1 MGNNNSILYLLQNFL
16 LTRFL
21 NAYIIDVISDKAFI
35 YSYVNNSIVN
45 KSNTTYSG
53 FLTDLSN
60 SLSSED
66 LNNLTANLSIQRLE
80 ECFYSGKKSV
90 NLVINRGGTDYL
102 LDISLVNFNGN
113 KLIMVIENL
122 FDSSMGLNINSG
134 NNKNKEDI
142 RMQSMIDN
150 VSDSLLKIYNVF
162 NSNRNNPEVN
172 NIGNYINTILSD
184 ITNSY
189 PEFNRS
195 FKENAISVSSMGRPT
210 LLIVDDDMITR
221 NLLKKIFIDQYNIVM
236 ATNGEEAI
244 SILEDNSN
252 RNMFESR
259 DNIVGIFLDL
269 VMPKMDGFG
278 VLDYL
283 NRNNYLSKIPV
294 AIISGDYSKE
304 TRDRVYGYH
313 IADMLEKPFNT
324 EIIKHRVNNLV
335 NLYKSS
341 NSLNEMILNQYA
353 DLKNVIDTIISAY
366 KYDYASN
373 IEMIKRYSFIIG
385 TDIMNNYGEYNL
397 DEARVNLIAE
407 ASCYYDIGYYAI
419 PRVIYSKDSNFTKE
433 EADIVKN
440 YPIIGSKIVKYGLK
454 NMGNSAFTEYAYEI
468 TRYYHERYDGTGY
481 PEGLRG
487 DAIPISACIV
497 ALSALFNNFVRSYS
511 NSEDIRDAI
520 CKLSGSKFNPRIIE
534 SFKRVFDKLIS
545 ASNGE
550 WCYV

>member
-134 NNKNKEDI
+134 NYKNKEDI

-244 SILEDNSN
+244 GILEDNSN

-373 IEMIKRYSFIIG
+373 IEMIKRYTLIIG

-454 NMGNSAFTEYAYEI
+454 NMGDSAFTEYAYEI

-534 SFKRVFDKLIS
+534 SFKRVFDKLIG

-550 WCYV
+550 

>member
-122 FDSSMGLNINSG
+122 FDSSMGLNINGG
-134 NNKNKEDI
+134 NYKNKEDI

-373 IEMIKRYSFIIG
+373 IEMIKRYTLIIG

-454 NMGNSAFTEYAYEI
+454 NMGDSAFTEYAYEI

-487 DAIPISACIV
+487 DAIPISASIV

-550 WCYV
+550 

>member
-134 NNKNKEDI
+134 NYKNKEDI

-373 IEMIKRYSFIIG
+373 IEMIKRYTLIIG

-550 WCYV
+550 

>member
-35 YSYVNNSIVN
+35 YSYVNNCIVN

-134 NNKNKEDI
+134 NYKNKEDI

-221 NLLKKIFIDQYNIVM
+221 NLLKKIFVDQYNIVM

-244 SILEDNSN
+244 GILEDNSN

-373 IEMIKRYSFIIG
+373 IEMIKRYTLIIG

-454 NMGNSAFTEYAYEI
+454 NMGDSAFTEYAYEI

-520 CKLSGSKFNPRIIE
+520 CRLSGSKFNPRIIE

-550 WCYV
+550 

>member
-1 MGNNNSILYLLQNFL
+1 MGNNNSIFYLLQNFL

-21 NAYIIDVISDKAFI
+21 NAYIIDIISDKAFI

-134 NNKNKEDI
+134 NYKNKEDI

-550 WCYV
+550 

>member
-45 KSNTTYSG
+45 KSNTTYSD

-244 SILEDNSN
+244 GILEDNSN

>member
-122 FDSSMGLNINSG
+122 FDSSMGLNINNG
-134 NNKNKEDI
+134 NNKSKEDI

-244 SILEDNSN
+244 GILEDNSN

-373 IEMIKRYSFIIG
+373 IEMIKRYTLIIG

-454 NMGNSAFTEYAYEI
+454 NMGDSAFTEYAYEI

>member
-122 FDSSMGLNINSG
+122 FDSSMGLNINGG
-134 NNKNKEDI
+134 NYKNKEDI

-550 WCYV
+550 

>member
-397 DEARVNLIAE
+397 DEERVNLIAE

-454 NMGNSAFTEYAYEI
+454 NMGDSAFAEYAYEI

>member
-21 NAYIIDVISDKAFI
+21 NTYIIDVISDKAFI

-53 FLTDLSN
+53 FLTELSN

-221 NLLKKIFIDQYNIVM
+221 NLLKKIFVDQYNIVM

-335 NLYKSS
+335 NLYRSS

-373 IEMIKRYSFIIG
+373 IEMIKRYTLIIG

-397 DEARVNLIAE
+397 DEERVNLIAE

-454 NMGNSAFTEYAYEI
+454 NMGDSVFAEYAYEI

-487 DAIPISACIV
+487 DAIPISASIV

-511 NSEDIRDAI
+511 NSEDIRAAI

-550 WCYV
+550 

>member
-134 NNKNKEDI
+134 NNKSKEDI

-189 PEFNRS
+189 PEFNKS

-366 KYDYASN
+366 KYDYANN

-454 NMGNSAFTEYAYEI
+454 NMGDSAFTEYAYEI

-487 DAIPISACIV
+487 DAIPISASIV

-520 CKLSGSKFNPRIIE
+520 CRLSGSKFNPRIIE

-550 WCYV
+550 

>member
-134 NNKNKEDI
+134 NYKNKEDI

-550 WCYV
+550 

>member
-134 NNKNKEDI
+134 NYKNKEDI

-373 IEMIKRYSFIIG
+373 IEMIKRYTLIIG

-397 DEARVNLIAE
+397 DEARVKLIAE

-454 NMGNSAFTEYAYEI
+454 NMGDSAFTEYAYEI

-550 WCYV
+550 

>member
-134 NNKNKEDI
+134 NYKNKEDI

-221 NLLKKIFIDQYNIVM
+221 NLLKKIFVDQYNIVM

-244 SILEDNSN
+244 GILEDNSN

-454 NMGNSAFTEYAYEI
+454 NMGDSAFAEYAYEI

-487 DAIPISACIV
+487 DAIPISASIV

-520 CKLSGSKFNPRIIE
+520 CRLSGSKFNPRIIE
-534 SFKRVFDKLIS
+534 AFKRVFDKLIS

-550 WCYV
+550 

>member
-35 YSYVNNSIVN
+35 YSYVNNCIVN

-90 NLVINRGGTDYL
+90 NMVINRGGTDYL

-269 VMPKMDGFG
+269 VMPVMDGFG

-373 IEMIKRYSFIIG
+373 IEMIKRYTLIIG

-454 NMGNSAFTEYAYEI
+454 NMGDSAFTEYAYEI

-550 WCYV
+550 

>member
-134 NNKNKEDI
+134 NYKNKEDI

-454 NMGNSAFTEYAYEI
+454 NTGNSAFTEYAYEI

-497 ALSALFNNFVRSYS
+497 ALGALFNNFVRSYS

-550 WCYV
+550 

>member
-53 FLTDLSN
+53 FLTNLSN

-134 NNKNKEDI
+134 NYKNKEDI

-195 FKENAISVSSMGRPT
+195 FKENAINVSSMGRPT

-373 IEMIKRYSFIIG
+373 IEMIKRYTLIIG

-454 NMGNSAFTEYAYEI
+454 NMGDSAFMEYAYEI

-520 CKLSGSKFNPRIIE
+520 CRLSGSKFNPRIIE

-550 WCYV
+550 

>member
-60 SLSSED
+60 SLSSEY

-134 NNKNKEDI
+134 NYKNKEDI

-195 FKENAISVSSMGRPT
+195 FKENAINVSSMGRPT

-373 IEMIKRYSFIIG
+373 IEMIKRYTLIIG

-454 NMGNSAFTEYAYEI
+454 NMGDSAFTEYAYEI

-487 DAIPISACIV
+487 DDIPISACIV

-520 CKLSGSKFNPRIIE
+520 CRLSGSKFNPRIIE

-550 WCYV
+550 

>member
-60 SLSSED
+60 SLNSED

-134 NNKNKEDI
+134 NYKNKEDI

-454 NMGNSAFTEYAYEI
+454 NMGDSAFTEYAYEI

-550 WCYV
+550 

>member
-1 MGNNNSILYLLQNFL
+1 M
-16 LTRFL
+16 
-21 NAYIIDVISDKAFI
+21 
-35 YSYVNNSIVN
+35 
-45 KSNTTYSG
+45 
-53 FLTDLSN
+53 
-60 SLSSED
+60 
-66 LNNLTANLSIQRLE
+66 
-80 ECFYSGKKSV
+80 
-90 NLVINRGGTDYL
+90 VINRGGTDYL

-142 RMQSMIDN
+142 RIQSMIDN

-195 FKENAISVSSMGRPT
+195 FKENAINVSSMGRPT

-373 IEMIKRYSFIIG
+373 IEMIKRYTLIIG

-454 NMGNSAFTEYAYEI
+454 NMGDSAFMEYAYEI

-520 CKLSGSKFNPRIIE
+520 CRLSGSKFNPRIIE

-550 WCYV
+550 

>member
-60 SLSSED
+60 SLNSED

-134 NNKNKEDI
+134 NYKNKEDI

-244 SILEDNSN
+244 GILEDNSN

-487 DAIPISACIV
+487 DAIPISASIV

-550 WCYV
+550 

>member
-60 SLSSED
+60 SLSSDD

-122 FDSSMGLNINSG
+122 FDSSMGLNINNG
-134 NNKNKEDI
+134 NNKSKEDI

-244 SILEDNSN
+244 GILEDNSN

-454 NMGNSAFTEYAYEI
+454 NMGDSAFTEYAYEI

-550 WCYV
+550 

>member
-21 NAYIIDVISDKAFI
+21 NTYIIDVISDKAFI

-53 FLTDLSN
+53 FLTELSN

-221 NLLKKIFIDQYNIVM
+221 NLLKKIFVDQYNIVM

-335 NLYKSS
+335 NLYRSS

-373 IEMIKRYSFIIG
+373 IEMIKRYTLIIG

-397 DEARVNLIAE
+397 DEERVNLIAE

-454 NMGNSAFTEYAYEI
+454 NMGDSVFAEYAYEI

-487 DAIPISACIV
+487 DAIPISASIV

-511 NSEDIRDAI
+511 NSEDIRAAI

>member
-45 KSNTTYSG
+45 KSNTTYSD

-244 SILEDNSN
+244 GILEDNSN

-550 WCYV
+550 

>member
-134 NNKNKEDI
+134 NYKNKEDI

-195 FKENAISVSSMGRPT
+195 FKENAINVSSMGRPT

-244 SILEDNSN
+244 GILEDNSN

-454 NMGNSAFTEYAYEI
+454 NMGDSAFMEYAYEI

-511 NSEDIRDAI
+511 NSKDIRDAI
-520 CKLSGSKFNPRIIE
+520 CRLSGSKFNPRIIE

-550 WCYV
+550 

>member
-53 FLTDLSN
+53 FLTELSN

-373 IEMIKRYSFIIG
+373 IEMIKRYTLIIG

-397 DEARVNLIAE
+397 DEERVNLIAE

-454 NMGNSAFTEYAYEI
+454 NMGDSAFAEYAYEI

-487 DAIPISACIV
+487 DAIPISASIV

-550 WCYV
+550 

>member
-454 NMGNSAFTEYAYEI
+454 NMGDSAFAEYAYEI

-550 WCYV
+550 

>member
-134 NNKNKEDI
+134 NYKNKEDI

-195 FKENAISVSSMGRPT
+195 FKENAINVSSMGRPT

-385 TDIMNNYGEYNL
+385 TDIMNNYREYNL

-454 NMGNSAFTEYAYEI
+454 NMGDSAFTEYAYEI

-520 CKLSGSKFNPRIIE
+520 CRLSGSKFNPRIIE

-550 WCYV
+550 

>member
-1 MGNNNSILYLLQNFL
+1 MGNSNTILYLLQNFL
-16 LTRFL
+16 LTRFE
-21 NAYIIDVISDKAFI
+21 NAYIIDIISDKTYI

-53 FLTDLSN
+53 FLTELSN

-66 LNNLTANLSIQRLE
+66 LNNLTGNLSIQKLE
-80 ECFYSGKKSV
+80 ESFYSGKKRV
-90 NLVINRGGTDYL
+90 NLVINRGGIDYL

-122 FDSSMGLNINSG
+122 YDSSMGLINSNSG
-134 NNKNKEDI
+134 NNSSKEDI
-142 RMQSMIDN
+142 KMQSMIDN
-150 VSDSLLKIYNVF
+150 ISDSLLKIYNVF
-162 NSNRNNPEVN
+162 NNNKSNPEVN

-184 ITNSY
+184 ITNNY
-189 PEFNRS
+189 PEFNKS
-195 FKENAISVSSMGRPT
+195 FKENAISVSSMGTPT

-221 NLLKKIFIDQYNIVM
+221 NLLKKIFNDQYKIVM

-244 SILEDNSN
+244 SILEDNN
-252 RNMFESR
+252 NKNMFESR

-269 VMPKMDGFG
+269 VMPVMDGFG

-324 EIIKHRVNNLV
+324 EIIKHRINNLV

-373 IEMIKRYSFIIG
+373 IEMIKKYTLIIG
-385 TDIMNNYGEYNL
+385 TDIMNNYKEYNL
-397 DEARVNLIAE
+397 DEQKLSMIAE
-407 ASCYYDIGYYAI
+407 ASSYYDIGYYAI

-454 NMGNSAFTEYAYEI
+454 NMGDNVFAEYAYEI

-487 DAIPISACIV
+487 DAIPISASIV
-497 ALSALFNNFVRSYS
+497 ALSALFNNFVRTY
-511 NSEDIRDAI
+511 NNGEDIKVAI
-520 CKLSGSKFNPRIIE
+520 CRLSGSKFNPKIIE

-550 WCYV
+550 

>member
-134 NNKNKEDI
+134 NNKSKEDI

-269 VMPKMDGFG
+269 VMPVMDGFG

-373 IEMIKRYSFIIG
+373 IEMIKRYTLIIG

-397 DEARVNLIAE
+397 DEERVNLIAE

-454 NMGNSAFTEYAYEI
+454 NMGDSAFAEYAYEI

-487 DAIPISACIV
+487 DAIPISASIV

-511 NSEDIRDAI
+511 NGEDIRDAI

>member
-134 NNKNKEDI
+134 NYKNKEDI

-373 IEMIKRYSFIIG
+373 IEMIKRYTIIIG

-454 NMGNSAFTEYAYEI
+454 NMGDSAFTEYAYEI

-520 CKLSGSKFNPRIIE
+520 CRLSGSKFNPRIIE

-550 WCYV
+550 

>member
-134 NNKNKEDI
+134 NYKNKEDI

-195 FKENAISVSSMGRPT
+195 FKENAINVSSMGRPT

-373 IEMIKRYSFIIG
+373 IEMIKRYTLIIG
-385 TDIMNNYGEYNL
+385 TDIMNNYREYNL

-454 NMGNSAFTEYAYEI
+454 NMGDSAFTEYAYEI

-520 CKLSGSKFNPRIIE
+520 CRLSGSKFNPRIIE

-550 WCYV
+550 

>member
-35 YSYVNNSIVN
+35 YSYVNNCIVN

-134 NNKNKEDI
+134 NNKSKEDI

-244 SILEDNSN
+244 GILEDNSN

-487 DAIPISACIV
+487 DAIPISASIV

-550 WCYV
+550 

>member
-134 NNKNKEDI
+134 NYKNKEDI

-195 FKENAISVSSMGRPT
+195 FKENAINVSSMGRPT

-454 NMGNSAFTEYAYEI
+454 NMGDSAFMEYAYEI

-520 CKLSGSKFNPRIIE
+520 CRLSGSKFNPRIIE

-550 WCYV
+550 

>member
-35 YSYVNNSIVN
+35 YSYVNNCIVN

-53 FLTDLSN
+53 FLTELSN

-134 NNKNKEDI
+134 NYKNKEEI

-454 NMGNSAFTEYAYEI
+454 NMGDSAFTEYAYEI

>member
-134 NNKNKEDI
+134 NNKSKEDI

-221 NLLKKIFIDQYNIVM
+221 NLLKKIFVDQYNIVM

-244 SILEDNSN
+244 GILEDNSN

-269 VMPKMDGFG
+269 VMPVMDGFG

-373 IEMIKRYSFIIG
+373 IEMIKRYTLIIG

-397 DEARVNLIAE
+397 DEQRVNLIAE

-454 NMGNSAFTEYAYEI
+454 NMGNSAFAEYAYEI

-550 WCYV
+550 

>member
-122 FDSSMGLNINSG
+122 FDSSMGLNVNGG
-134 NNKNKEDI
+134 NYKNKEDI

-221 NLLKKIFIDQYNIVM
+221 NLLKKIFVDQYNIVM

-550 WCYV
+550 

>member
-244 SILEDNSN
+244 GILEDNSN

-397 DEARVNLIAE
+397 DEARVKLIAE

-454 NMGNSAFTEYAYEI
+454 NMGDSAFTEYAYEI

-550 WCYV
+550 

>member
-134 NNKNKEDI
+134 NYKNKEDI

-195 FKENAISVSSMGRPT
+195 FKENAINVSSMGRPT

-244 SILEDNSN
+244 GILEDNSN

-454 NMGNSAFTEYAYEI
+454 NMGDSAFMEYAYEI

-520 CKLSGSKFNPRIIE
+520 CRLSGSKFNPRIIE

>member
-134 NNKNKEDI
+134 NYKNKEDI

-397 DEARVNLIAE
+397 DEARVKLIAE

-454 NMGNSAFTEYAYEI
+454 NMGDSAFTEYAYEI

-550 WCYV
+550 